1 MISIRFHYGLLLFM
15 LFYAAYFAGNAQ
27 YAIAQDVMQ
36 DRESFQSEVVD
47 LKRQLNQMEEAFLA
61 QQKMMKQMETLAL
74 NQQSQIEELRNR
86 IETVSAK
93 PVVMAKEE
101 IQEEVKQEVGSYLVS
116 DEARERLGLSLP
128 GQYEPVDGY
137 YLPDKEKATIGF
149 RTKDGNYSFNL
160 GFRFQSRF
168 TYRDNSEDHG

>member
-74 NQQSQIEELRNR
+74 NQQSQIEE
-86 IETVSAK
+86 
-93 PVVMAKEE
+93 
-101 IQEEVKQEVGSYLVS
+101 
-116 DEARERLGLSLP
+116 
-128 GQYEPVDGY
+128 
-137 YLPDKEKATIGF
+137 
-149 RTKDGNYSFNL
+149 
-160 GFRFQSRF
+160 
-168 TYRDNSEDHG
+168 